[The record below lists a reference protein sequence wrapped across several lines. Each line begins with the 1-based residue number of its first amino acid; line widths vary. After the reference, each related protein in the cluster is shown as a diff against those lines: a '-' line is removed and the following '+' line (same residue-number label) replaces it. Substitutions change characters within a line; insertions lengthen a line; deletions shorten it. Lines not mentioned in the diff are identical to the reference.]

1 MHIGALESNKNGH
14 KKRIIYSN
22 TESRNKT
29 KEKLF
34 LMSAIMF
41 SWVSLIS
48 TIAFTKTLINWILLV
63 YFFTDICPKSKH
75 DREPNVGR
83 NTTVVKF

>member
-1 MHIGALESNKNGH
+1 LHIGALESNKNGH

-22 TESRNKT
+22 TESRNMM

-63 YFFTDICPKSKH
+63 YFLQTFVLKVNMTESPM
-75 DREPNVGR
+75 
-83 NTTVVKF
+83 